1 MKNDKREIASQ
12 VEAHI
17 AGAAAALGVDVVEVE
32 VGGSLRHGLIRIYID
47 REGGVTLDDCADF
60 SREIET
66 LLEVEDP
73 LPGSYAL
80 EVSSPGLN
88 RPLRREEDFRRF
100 EGEEVKIRTAK
111 PVEGRRNFNG
121 TLRGCD
127 DGSVLLD
134 LPSGSYRIPLGLVE
148 RARLNY
154 KFE

>member
-1 MKNDKREIASQ
+1 MKNDKREIAAQ

-88 RPLRREEDFRRF
+88 RPLRHEEDFRRF

-127 DGSVLLD
+127 DGLVLLD